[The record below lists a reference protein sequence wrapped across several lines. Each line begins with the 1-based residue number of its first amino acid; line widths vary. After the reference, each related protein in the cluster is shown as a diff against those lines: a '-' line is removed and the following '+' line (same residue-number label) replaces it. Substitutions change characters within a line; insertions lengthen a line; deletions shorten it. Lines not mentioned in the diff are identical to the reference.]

1 MTTKLK
7 EYKVTQFERVMK
19 VYVCFIEAKNPREAR
34 KLVDEGTQCD
44 WIEIGETLEENCGIE
59 PNDIE
64 IEEV

>member
-7 EYKVTQFERVMK
+7 EYKATQFERVLK
-19 VYVCFIEAKNPREAR
+19 VYICFIEAKNLKEAHE
-34 KLVDEGTQCD
+34 LVDEGTQCD
-44 WIEIGETLEENCGIE
+44 WIEIGETLEENSGIE